1 MFALDATA
9 SREATWETA
18 RRLHRALFEAA
29 ADTGGLVIQ
38 LCYYRGM
45 GTFEASPWLTSDD
58 ELLAHMDRVSC
69 EGGPTQIGKLLRH
82 YLQTGSPTA
91 PVRGLVFIGDAVE
104 EASAGLLN
112 LAGQCRIKNQP
123 IFAFQEGRDGTAAD
137 VFKGMAKASGG
148 AYAAFDEKSA
158 LHLRKLLGAVA
169 RYVAGGRPAL
179 TRSGTESDKLLLG
192 QLPK

>member
-1 MFALDATA
+1 VFALDATA

-82 YLQTGSPTA
+82 YLQTGSPTT

-148 AYAAFDEKSA
+148 AYAAFDENSA

>member
-1 MFALDATA
+1 
-9 SREATWETA
+9 
-18 RRLHRALFEAA
+18 
-29 ADTGGLVIQ
+29 
-38 LCYYRGM
+38 M

-82 YLQTGSPTA
+82 YLQTGSPTT

-148 AYAAFDEKSA
+148 AYAAFDENSA